1 MKKIFITGI
10 FVITSAIL
18 LSACAGTS
26 HNKWQSETGQVSPL
40 MTVNHQTYIDE
51 IMTYPGPAI
60 VIFYNN
66 QYWQSLD
73 MKRRIE
79 ELAEKY
85 YGKAKF
91 AMFHWQ
97 IADDSS
103 RFSLEMLPTVIL
115 YQNGEEID
123 RIKGIPPEEKERN
136 KLNDDLELWFLKNAM
151 ALKGSEYSGDFTYF
165 FRNGYTLQ
173 VGNY

>member
-10 FVITSAIL
+10 FAIISAVVF
-18 LSACAGTS
+18 SACAGNS
-26 HNKWQSETGQVSPL
+26 NDRWLPPAGQSTAL
-40 MTVNHQTYIDE
+40 MVVNHQTFTEE
-51 IMTYPGPAI
+51 ITSYSGPAI

-79 ELAEKY
+79 KLAEKY

-97 IADDSS
+97 IADDPT

-115 YQNGEEID
+115 YRNGEEID

-136 KLNDDLELWFLKNAM
+136 QLNDDLELWFLKNAM
-151 ALKGSEYSGDFTYF
+151 ALKDSEYSGEFTYF

>member
-1 MKKIFITGI
+1 MKKIFIAGI
-10 FVITSAIL
+10 LALVSAFVF
-18 LSACAGTS
+18 SACAGTS
-26 HNKWQSETGQVSPL
+26 SDKWQSETGQASAL
-40 MTVNHQTYIDE
+40 MVVNHQTFTDE
-51 IMTYPGPAI
+51 ITTYPGPAI

-79 ELAEKY
+79 RLAEKY

-97 IADDSS
+97 IEEDPS

-115 YQNGEEID
+115 YRNGKEID
-123 RIKGIPPEEKERN
+123 RIKGVPPEEKERN
-136 KLNDDLELWFLKNAM
+136 EWNDDLELWFLKNAM
-151 ALKGSEYSGDFTYF
+151 ELEGTEYSGEFTYLF
-165 FRNGYTLQ
+165 KNSHTLQ